1 MKKKI
6 KLLLVIIILI
16 LIGVFVYKNIN
27 SKSTKKNVKVIDS
40 ITNFSYTLDER
51 DTTLMKD
58 TYNELKDVLNK
69 SDINYEEYAKIIAKL
84 FIIDLYTLDNKI
96 NKYDV
101 GSLEYVYPDSKDN
114 FKLKV
119 EDTLY
124 KSIVDNTFSKRN
136 NTLPIVNSIVI
147 TDVTNSKYT
156 LQEKDIDTYIVS
168 LKWDYEKD
176 LGYDKEGY
184 VTLIKED
191 NKVYVVE
198 YKAGV
203 LDEKD
208 N

>member
-6 KLLLVIIILI
+6 KLLLVIIIII
-16 LIGVFVYKNIN
+16 LIGVFIYKNIN

-101 GSLEYVYPDSKDN
+101 GSLEYVYSDSKEN

-124 KSIVDNTFSKRN
+124 KSIVDNTFGKRN

-156 LQEKDIDTYIVS
+156 LQEKDIDSYIVS

>member
-6 KLLLVIIILI
+6 KLLLVIIIII
-16 LIGVFVYKNIN
+16 LIGVFIYKNIN

-101 GSLEYVYPDSKDN
+101 GSLEYVYPDSKEN

-124 KSIVDNTFSKRN
+124 KSIVDNTFGKRN

-156 LQEKDIDTYIVS
+156 LQEKDIDSYIVS